1 MPEINYSCKKMKHL
15 LWVDDRRSPYEA
27 DLSSISPIAPPFEV
41 YWAQCYEAAI
51 VYLEIQWPDAVCLD
65 HDLGGE
71 KTGYDI
77 AKHIV
82 DRCMDEELPLPAYAS
97 QSDNPPGRENILRLL
112 DNYQRFTVKSS
123 DD

>member
-1 MPEINYSCKKMKHL
+1 MKHL
-15 LWVDDRRSPYEA
+15 LWVDDRRNPHDA
-27 DLSSISPIAPPFEV
+27 DVLRISPIAPPFEV

-82 DRCMDEELPLPAYAS
+82 DRCMDEGLPLPAYAS
-97 QSDNPPGRENILRLL
+97 QSDNPVGRKHILCLL
-112 DNYQRFTVKSS
+112 DNYRRFVSENS
-123 DD
+123 DKGMF